1 MALKIRHFH
10 NFPRILLR
18 LSEHGDV
25 IETETT
31 KLYLCDM
38 HNNMNITQ
46 TRSPGMNRNTGSCSF
61 CTRCVYFSQ

>member
-1 MALKIRHFH
+1 
-10 NFPRILLR
+10 